1 MSYMVQQWY
10 IHEVLIELLHSAQEE
25 ISGIKI
31 ESNSLTEKGK
41 SIEET
46 SSSGVCPKLNGTKG
60 DRACTLTEWPNNMV
74 RMSSSLD
81 LHTDWAG
88 ETTTAMVHSRG
99 V

>member
-1 MSYMVQQWY
+1 MVQQWY